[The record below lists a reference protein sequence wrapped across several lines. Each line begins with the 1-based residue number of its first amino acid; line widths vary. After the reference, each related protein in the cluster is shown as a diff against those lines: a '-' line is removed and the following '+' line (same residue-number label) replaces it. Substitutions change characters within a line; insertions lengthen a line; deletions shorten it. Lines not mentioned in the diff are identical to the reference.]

1 MDIIFYSTDCP
12 KCKILKK
19 KLDSKN
25 LTYSLVDDVDVMLDL
40 GLMSAP
46 ALSVDGKL
54 MDFSNAINF
63 INSL

>member
-25 LTYSLVDDVDVMLDL
+25 LTYSLVDDVDAMLDL

>member
-25 LTYSLVDDVDVMLDL
+25 LIYSLVDDVDTMLDL

-54 MDFSNAINF
+54 MDFLDAVNF
-63 INSL
+63 VNSL

>member
-1 MDIIFYSTDCP
+1 MEIIFYSTDCP

-19 KLDSKN
+19 KLDSKD

-54 MDFSNAINF
+54 MGFSNAINF

>member
-63 INSL
+63 INNL

>member
-54 MDFSNAINF
+54 MDFLNAINF

>member
-54 MDFSNAINF
+54 MDFSSAINF

>member
-25 LTYSLVDDVDVMLDL
+25 LTYSLVDDVDTMLDL

-54 MDFSNAINF
+54 MDFLDAVNF
-63 INSL
+63 VNSL

>member
-54 MDFSNAINF
+54 MDFLDAINF
-63 INSL
+63 VNSL

>member
-1 MDIIFYSTDCP
+1 MEIIFYSTDCP

-19 KLDSKN
+19 KLDSKD

-54 MDFSNAINF
+54 MDFLDAINF

>member
-25 LTYSLVDDVDVMLDL
+25 LTYSLVDDVDAMLDL

-54 MDFSNAINF
+54 MDFLNAINF